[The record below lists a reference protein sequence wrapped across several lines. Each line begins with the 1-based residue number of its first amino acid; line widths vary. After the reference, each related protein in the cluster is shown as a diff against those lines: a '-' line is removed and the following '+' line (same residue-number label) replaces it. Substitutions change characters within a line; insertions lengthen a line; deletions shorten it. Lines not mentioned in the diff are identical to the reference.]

1 VSAEREADRVKDEF
15 VATVSHELRTP
26 LTSMFGFTE
35 VLLGGDAGALTEDQR
50 RYLEIVQRSTERL
63 MRLVGD
69 LLFIGQIDSGQLA
82 LDPAPADLAAVAR
95 EAVETARPLARL
107 KGIELV
113 LQAEPVPELVADRSR
128 LAQLTDNLLSNAL
141 KFTPEGG
148 RVEVTVQQDGD
159 CCVLEVSDS
168 GFGIDESER
177 GRLFERFFRSA
188 EATEQ
193 AIQGTGLGLAISK
206 AIVEAHGGAIMLV
219 DRPGPGA
226 TFRVELP
233 AIAEEQV
240 SA

>member
-1 VSAEREADRVKDEF
+1 
-15 VATVSHELRTP
+15 
-26 LTSMFGFTE
+26 MFGFTE
-35 VLLGGDAGALTEDQR
+35 VLLGGDAGELTAEQR
-50 RYLEIVQRSTERL
+50 RFLEIVQRSTERL

-69 LLFIGQIDSGQLA
+69 LLLIGQIDSGKLA
-82 LDPAPADLAAVAR
+82 LEPAPTDLAAVV
-95 EAVETARPLARL
+95 EKVVETAVPLARM
-107 KGIELV
+107 KGIALTLHV
-113 LQAEPVPELVADRSR
+113 EPVPELVADRGR

-148 RVEVTVQQDGD
+148 SVAVAVRPEGD
-159 CCVLEVSDS
+159 WCVLEVSDS
-168 GFGIDESER
+168 GFGIEESER

-206 AIVEAHGGAIMLV
+206 AIVEAHGGEIMLV

-233 AIAEEQV
+233 AVAEEQV